1 MKVWKADPTDN
12 KRKRDEYD
20 TIGRRAGE
28 RAEAKN
34 PITTT
39 VRI

>member
-28 RAEAKN
+28 RA
-34 PITTT
+34 T
-39 VRI
+39 VQVPGALPRG

>member
-20 TIGRRAGE
+20 RQAGGRAGGGGG
-28 RAEAKN
+28 
-34 PITTT
+34 
-39 VRI
+39 